1 MTASPPPSTPRGAL
15 TRKAGVAVSIWLFA
29 WLALLPAHDGA
40 AQERSGSPS
49 PERLWKAYPLDP
61 TPEPGTQPK
70 RTSSPAASAPANGR
84 PAGAARAGTDGGT
97 PVFIL
102 VLIALIAAG
111 GMLTFAGFRRRR
123 ESEPAAAAVPLS
135 SRPAEATPAVP
146 ALWHGPSGRFS
157 RTATK
162 TTARAT
168 ATVAATQRP
177 DGRGPGAADDPPR
190 RDAPAAPAAA
200 EASPVTPV
208 VAPARAGSPPDPRL
222 TWAAEIEWRQIDD
235 ESRFCVIARGAETVE
250 VAQSPPLDWPP
261 EGPAAV
267 QAVTDAADELAAMLV
282 AAGWKPLPPGSAWYA
297 KRFAWEPAEPAEP
310 AKDLKAAP
318 KSTGVKPVAPPRP
331 ETRVP
336 AAGES
341 VAPDRPSGRRSRAN
355 LLAVLAALAVLGL
368 IATLQ
373 LADGGGPAGGSK
385 ADGSIDLSA
394 PLLVLVGVLLVLL
407 MIRLIRRALR

>member
-1 MTASPPPSTPRGAL
+1 M
-15 TRKAGVAVSIWLFA
+15 TRKAGVAVSICLFA
-29 WLALLPAHDGA
+29 WLALLPVHDGT

-49 PERLWKAYPLDP
+49 PERLWKAYPLAP
-61 TPEPGTQPK
+61 TAEPGTQPK
-70 RTSSPAASAPANGR
+70 QTSSPAASAPTNGR
-84 PAGAARAGTDGGT
+84 PAGTARAGTDGGT

-102 VLIALIAAG
+102 VLIALVAAG
-111 GMLTFAGFRRRR
+111 GMLTFAGIRRRR
-123 ESEPAAAAVPLS
+123 ESEPVAGGLPLP
-135 SRPAEATPAVP
+135 SRPAEAAPPVP

-162 TTARAT
+162 ATARAT
-168 ATVAATQRP
+168 ATATVAAVQRP
-177 DGRGPGAADDPPR
+177 DGKRQGAADDPPR

-208 VAPARAGSPPDPRL
+208 VAPAPAGAPPDPRV

-261 EGPAAV
+261 DGPAAV
-267 QAVTDAADELAAMLV
+267 RAVTDAADELAATLV

-297 KRFAWEPAEPAEP
+297 KRFAWEPAGAEP
-310 AKDLKAAP
+310 ANGLKAAP

-336 AAGES
+336 ASGES
-341 VAPDRPSGRRSRAN
+341 VTPDRVSGRRSRGN
-355 LLAVLAALAVLGL
+355 QLTVLAALAVVGL
-368 IATLQ
+368 IAALQ
-373 LADGGGPAGGSK
+373 LAGGDDGAPAGGSK
-385 ADGSIDLSA
+385 ADEGIDLSV
-394 PLLVLVGVLLVLL
+394 PLLVLVLVLL
-407 MIRLIRRALR
+407 LLLMIWQIRRALR